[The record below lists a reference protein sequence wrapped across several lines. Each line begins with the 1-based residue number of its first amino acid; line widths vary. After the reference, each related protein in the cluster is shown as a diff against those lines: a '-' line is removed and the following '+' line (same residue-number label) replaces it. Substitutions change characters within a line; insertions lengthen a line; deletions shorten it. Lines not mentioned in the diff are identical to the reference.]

1 MEVRGRGAG
10 ALLAVA
16 AYGFW
21 GVAPIYFKLL
31 EGVGAGQLV
40 AHRILWTAL
49 LLLPLLAVLR
59 AFPKLF
65 ALLADRRRLFGLFVS
80 AVLIGGNWSVF
91 IYAVLAGRV
100 LEASLGYFINPLISL
115 LLGMIFMGERMRP
128 IQWFAVA
135 IAAVGVLNEIIR
147 FGAVPWLGLALA
159 FSFGF
164 YGLLRKRLAVDSFV
178 GLAVESWVLLPLAV
192 GYLAWNASVGV
203 DAFTTSINSA
213 FLLALAGPVT
223 MFPLLCFAAA
233 ANRLPLSQLGFV
245 QSIAPVLTFLLAVT
259 QFGEPFV
266 SAQLMTF
273 GPIWTALVIFIAHAV
288 YVQRRTARHGSTGV
302 KA

>member
-10 ALLAVA
+10 ALLAIA

-49 LLLPLLAVLR
+49 LLLPLLAILR
-59 AFPKLF
+59 AVPKLF
-65 ALLADRRRLFGLFVS
+65 ALLADRRRLFGLVVS
-80 AVLIGGNWSVF
+80 AVLIGGNWSIF
-91 IYAVLAGRV
+91 IHAVLAGRV

-115 LLGMIFMGERMRP
+115 LLGVIFLGERMRP
-128 IQWFAVA
+128 IQWCAVA
-135 IAAVGVLNEIIR
+135 IAALGVLNEIIR

-233 ANRLPLSQLGFV
+233 ANRLPLSQLGFF
-245 QSIAPVLTFLLAVT
+245 QYIAPVLTFLLAVT

-266 SAQLMTF
+266 PAQLMTF
-273 GPIWTALVIFIAHAV
+273 GPIWTALVIFTAHAV
-288 YVQRRTARHGSTGV
+288 YVQRRSARYGSTGV
-302 KA
+302 DA

>member
-1 MEVRGRGAG
+1 MEERSRGAG

-21 GVAPIYFKLL
+21 GIAPIYFKWLQ
-31 EGVGAGQLV
+31 GIGAGQLV
-40 AHRILWTAL
+40 AHRILWTAVL
-49 LLLPLLAVLR
+49 LVPLLAVLR
-59 AFPKLF
+59 AGPKLR
-65 ALLADRRRLFGLFVS
+65 ALLADRRRLLGLCAS

-128 IQWFAVA
+128 IQWLAVA
-135 IAAVGVLNEIIR
+135 IAAGGVLNEIIR
-147 FGAVPWLGLALA
+147 FGDVPWLGLALA

-178 GLAVESWVLLPLAV
+178 GLTVESWVLLPVAV
-192 GYLAWNASVGV
+192 AYLAWNASAGV
-203 DAFTTSINSA
+203 DAFTTSIRSA
-213 FLLALAGPVT
+213 LLLALAGPVT

-233 ANRLPLSQLGFV
+233 ANRLPLSQLGFF
-245 QSIAPVLTFLLAVT
+245 QYIAPVLTFLLAVT

-266 SAQLMTF
+266 AAQFLTF
-273 GPIWTALVIFIAHAV
+273 GPIWTALVIFTAHAV
-288 YVQRRTARHGSTGV
+288 YVQRRSARHRLAGV
-302 KA
+302 DA